1 MSTYETKVHQFK
13 VDYVERYKDRF
24 RQSKDFI
31 FANYRGLSVE
41 QISQL
46 RQKLRDKNADFRV
59 IKNRYAKLALTQM
72 EMPDVSEY
80 LEGPTA
86 VALSPDD
93 AGPIVK
99 ALLDFAQESPVEVKG
114 AIVDGMVFDANQALE
129 LSKLPSREELLA
141 KLMGTM
147 NAPLQH
153 FLYALN
159 GVTTKLVRTLKAV
172 EEKKREEEG

>member
-13 VDYVERYKDRF
+13 VDYVEKYKNRF

-31 FANYRGLSVE
+31 FADYRGLSVE

-46 RQKLRDKNADFRV
+46 RSKLRERNADFRV
-59 IKNRYAKLALTQM
+59 IKNRYAKLALNQM
-72 EMPDVSEY
+72 EMPDVSAF
-80 LEGPTA
+80 LTGPTA
-86 VALSPDD
+86 IAMSPDD
-93 AGPIVK
+93 SGPIVK
-99 ALLDFAQESPVEVKG
+99 ALLDFAQDSTVQVKG
-114 AIVDGMVFDANQALE
+114 AIVDGMVFDAAQAEE

-159 GVTTKLVRTLKAV
+159 GVPTKLVRTLKAV
-172 EEKKREEEG
+172 EEQKRAQG